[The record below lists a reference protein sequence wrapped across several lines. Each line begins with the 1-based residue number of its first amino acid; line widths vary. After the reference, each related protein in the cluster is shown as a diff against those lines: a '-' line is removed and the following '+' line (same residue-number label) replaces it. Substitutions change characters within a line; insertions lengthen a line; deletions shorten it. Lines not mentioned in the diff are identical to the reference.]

1 MYTAWV
7 LSLSSKTK
15 KLILIFLDVFAFV
28 VSLWSG
34 FALRFSDWWPEPQI
48 GSAMPLFLT
57 LPVISVIVLSRLRLY
72 RAVVRHLDLN
82 LLRLIAVGISIIV
95 GITYAIL
102 SLPYFQNVSYSVPII
117 FGLCSLLYV
126 SGSRVLIRLAYLKFS
141 NNPHHKK
148 RIVICGSVSMGAQL
162 AHMCRS
168 NGTYAPVAFIDE
180 NENMW
185 GREVSG
191 LPVYPPHKLAEIASK
206 KRVEIIAVT
215 TNSASEQLQMQLIR
229 VVTDLAVEVKSI
241 PSLSEIIVGTPISN
255 MREMAIEDLLGRNAV
270 EPVHS
275 LLQESVNGKNV
286 CISGAG
292 GSIGSE
298 LARQALSLVA
308 KKIVLVEQ
316 SEFAL
321 YTIENE
327 LLNTKLGITY
337 QLR

>member
-1 MYTAWV
+1 MER
-7 LSLSSKTK
+7 
-15 KLILIFLDVFAFV
+15 
-28 VSLWSG
+28 
-34 FALRFSDWWPEPQI
+34 LRTSISDWWPEPQI

-148 RIVICGSVSMGAQL
+148 RSNQICFYGAQL

-168 NGTYAPVAFIDE
+168 NGTYAPVAFIYE

-275 LLQESVNGKNV
+275 LLQESVNGKMFV
-286 CISGAG
+286 
-292 GSIGSE
+292 
-298 LARQALSLVA
+298 LAAPVVRLV
-308 KKIVLVEQ
+308 Q
-316 SEFAL
+316 
-321 YTIENE
+321 N
-327 LLNTKLGITY
+327 
-337 QLR
+337 